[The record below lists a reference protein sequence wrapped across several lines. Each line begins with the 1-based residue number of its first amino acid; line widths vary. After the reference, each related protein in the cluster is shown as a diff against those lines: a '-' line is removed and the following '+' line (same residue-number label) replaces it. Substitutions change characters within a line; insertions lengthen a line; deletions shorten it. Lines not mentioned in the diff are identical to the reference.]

1 MHNRLFGLQMTKRQR
16 AIAEEETPYAHTF
29 PQDTEE
35 IKRAVKRIEE
45 LTFWV
50 EERRKELR

>member
-1 MHNRLFGLQMTKRQR
+1 MTKRQR
-16 AIAEEETPYAHTF
+16 AIAEEETPYAHTI

-35 IKRAVKRIEE
+35 IKRALARIEE

-50 EERRKELR
+50 EERRKKLS

>member
-1 MHNRLFGLQMTKRQR
+1 MTKRQR
-16 AIAEEETPYAHTF
+16 AIAEEETPFAHTI

-35 IKRAVKRIEE
+35 IKRALARIKE

>member
-1 MHNRLFGLQMTKRQR
+1 MTKRQR
-16 AIAEEETPYAHTF
+16 VIAEEETPLAHTIL
-29 PQDTEE
+29 QDTEE
-35 IKRAVKRIEE
+35 IKRALARIEE

>member
-1 MHNRLFGLQMTKRQR
+1 MTNRQR
-16 AIAEEETPYAHTF
+16 AIAEEETPYAHTI

-35 IKRAVKRIEE
+35 IKRALARIKE
-45 LTFWV
+45 LTVWV